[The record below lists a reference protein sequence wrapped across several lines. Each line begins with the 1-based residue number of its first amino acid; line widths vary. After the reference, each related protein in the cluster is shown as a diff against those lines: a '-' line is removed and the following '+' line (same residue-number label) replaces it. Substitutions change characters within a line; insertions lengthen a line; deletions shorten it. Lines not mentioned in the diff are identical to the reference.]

1 MEQGKIFNRKVVS
14 LLALFFAGIAVLA
27 IIYFRQLPDGKLHLI
42 FCDVG
47 QGDAILAI
55 TPAGDQILIDG
66 GPDNSV
72 LSCLGKNLPFYDRNL
87 ELVVLTHP
95 QADHLTGLVSVFK
108 NYQVGKVLKTAAVN
122 NTAEFEAFNQALTAE
137 KAQVSE
143 AIAGLKIGFGEKI
156 QARIIWPPVLSGPIS
171 DLNETSI
178 VLQLV
183 FGNFCALLTGDATN
197 DVWFKLITQGAL
209 KHCFLLKVPHHGSK
223 NATNEQFLTSVSP
236 AMAVISSGKNNRYGH
251 PHDGVIKLLS
261 QKGVKVLRT
270 DLNGAIEIVTDGKN
284 VQIQ

>member
-1 MEQGKIFNRKVVS
+1 MEQGKIFSRKVVS

-27 IIYFRQLPDGKLHLI
+27 IIYFRHPDGKLHLI

-108 NYQVGKVLKTAAVN
+108 NYQVEKVLKTAAVN

-171 DLNETSI
+171 DLNETSV
-178 VLQLV
+178 VLRLD

-197 DVWFKLITQGAL
+197 SAWFQLISQGSL
-209 KHCFLLKVPHHGSK
+209 SNCFLLKVAHHGSK
-223 NATNEQFLTSVSP
+223 NATDELFLSTLSP
-236 AMAVISSGKNNRYGH
+236 KIAVISSGKNNRYGH
-251 PHDGVIKLLS
+251 PHEEVIKLLS
-261 QKGVKVLRT
+261 QKWIKVLRT
-270 DLNGAIEIVTDGKN
+270 DLQGSIEIVTDGKS
-284 VQIQ
+284 VQIN